1 MKASG
6 VFHGIS
12 NFLFSRT
19 NREFLIF
26 LFFFAVAGIFW
37 LMMSLNETY
46 EQEVRIPVR
55 YTNIAKNAVLTS
67 PETDTIRATISDKGY
82 VLLTYLYG
90 DALHP
95 IDIDFKT
102 YSHANGSGS
111 ISASELSKMVSRQLA
126 ASSKLVNVKPEKLS
140 FYYNYGEK
148 KVVPVRWR
156 GNVTP
161 EALYYLAGVT
171 YNPDSVTI
179 YASRAKL
186 DSIHE
191 VYTESRHYSDF
202 HDTLTINA
210 QLAKLS
216 GVKIVPQQ
224 VRISFITDV
233 LTEESINDV
242 PIVGINLP
250 PGKVLRAFPAKV
262 TVKFVSGVKTLRS
275 LSPSDFLVVADY
287 NEIIKNPS
295 QTCCPI
301 SLQKVP
307 EGVSRVTLIP
317 TQVDYLLEE
326 QAAP

>member
-1 MKASG
+1 MKVSD

-37 LMMSLNETY
+37 LMMTLNETY

-55 YTNIAKNAVLTS
+55 YTNVTKNAVLTS
-67 PETDTIRATISDKGY
+67 PETDTIRVTISDKGY

-95 IDIDFKT
+95 IDLDFKT
-102 YSHANGSGS
+102 YSHTNGTGS
-111 ISASELSKMVSRQLA
+111 VSSSELSKLVSRQLA
-126 ASSKLVNVKPEKLS
+126 ASSKLVSVKPEKLS
-140 FYYNYGEK
+140 FYYNNGEK

-161 EALYYLAGVT
+161 EALYYLAGVN
-171 YNPDSVTI
+171 YDPDSVTI
-179 YASRAKL
+179 YASRTKL

-191 VYTESRHYSDF
+191 IFTESLHYSDF

-210 QLAKLS
+210 RLTKIA

-250 PGKVLRAFPAKV
+250 PGTVLRAFPAKV
-262 TVKFVSGVKTLRS
+262 SVKFVSGVKTLRN

-287 NEIIKNPS
+287 NEMMKNPS

-307 EGVSRVTLIP
+307 EGVSRAKLST

-326 QAAP
+326 QTAP

>member
-191 VYTESRHYSDF
+191 VYTESLHYSDF

>member
-19 NREFLIF
+19 NRAFLIF

-191 VYTESRHYSDF
+191 VYTESLHYSDF

-210 QLAKLS
+210 QLAKLP